1 MLSARGISKWF
12 GSHCVLDHVG
22 LDVRHGERVV
32 IVGEN
37 GCGKSTLL
45 QIVAGVLETY
55 EGKMTLPP
63 SLGYAPEK
71 PDMPDH
77 LLAGEWLDIVASLKR
92 ARWRDNLV
100 DGFAVDPLLGRRI
113 GALSLGQR
121 QRISLVAAFTGAPP
135 LLVLD
140 EPTNALDD
148 ATRAALV
155 ARLRSATAL
164 IATHDSDFA
173 ASIGTRIVSIGEIS
187 GEDAATSSRVAF
199 ERVVRRC

>member
-1 MLSARGISKWF
+1 MLRARGISKWF
-12 GSHCVLDHVG
+12 GSHCVLDHVD
-22 LDVRHGERVV
+22 LDVRSGERVV
-32 IVGEN
+32 ICGDN

-55 EGKMTLPP
+55 EGEIELPD

-92 ARWRDNLV
+92 ARWRSGFSV
-100 DGFAVDPLLGRRI
+100 DALLGRKI

-121 QRISLVAAFTGAPP
+121 QRVSLVAALTGEPP

-140 EPTNALDD
+140 EPTNALDAD
-148 ATRAALV
+148 ACTELV
-155 ARLRSATAL
+155 TCLHTTTAL
-164 IATHDSDFA
+164 IATHDRDFA
-173 ASIGTRIVSIGEIS
+173 QHVHTRIVSIDDIS
-187 GEDAATSSRVAF
+187 ATRLTSSRAAS
-199 ERVVRRC
+199 ERGARRC